1 MSVSSPSGSAVALHN
16 VAIDYGATRAVQPL
30 DLSIEPGHLHVV
42 LGTSGSGKTTLLRA
56 LAGFSPVAT
65 GRILLHGAVVDE
77 AERAGAFVPPE
88 RRQVGVVFQ
97 DYALFPHL
105 TSAANVAFGMPPGS
119 THRDACAW
127 LERVG
132 LGHCIDRRPAQL
144 SGGEQQRVAVARALA
159 SQPRLLLLDEPFS
172 NLDPDRRGE
181 LRTLTAAQLRA
192 SGVTAVL
199 VTHSA
204 EEALELAD
212 QVTVLHQG
220 RHLQTAAPDALYHR
234 PASLQAARA
243 LGDVN
248 VVAGTWADTAFHT
261 PWGNW
266 EAIAPPSASGPHVAL
281 VRPEQL
287 TLCATDAANAIPVTI
302 VARRFRG
309 SDVDLQIV
317 PPNSPPDAPPWSV
330 RARPWECPADGNGA
344 VRLRSPVVVVAAG

>member
-1 MSVSSPSGSAVALHN
+1 MSVSSSSGPAVALHQ
-16 VAIDYGATRAVQPL
+16 VAIDYAATRAVHPL
-30 DLSIEPGHLHVV
+30 DLSIAPGRLHVV

-56 LAGFSPVAT
+56 LAGFSPVAN
-65 GRILLHGAVVDE
+65 GWILLHGTVVDD
-77 AERAGAFVPPE
+77 AQRAGAFVPPE

-105 TSAANVAFGMPPGS
+105 TSAANVAFGMPRGS
-119 THRDACAW
+119 THQDACAW
-127 LERVG
+127 LDRVG

-144 SGGEQQRVAVARALA
+144 SGGEQQRVALARALA

-181 LRTLTAAQLRA
+181 LRALTAAQLRA

-212 QVTVLHQG
+212 QVTVLHHG
-220 RHLQTAAPDALYHR
+220 RHLQTATPDALYHR

-248 VVAGTWADTAFHT
+248 VVAGTWTGAHFQT

-266 EAIAPPSASGPHVAL
+266 EATASTDAAGPHVAL

-287 TLCATDAANAIPVTI
+287 SLCTPDADGAIQVAI

-317 PPNSPPDAPPWSV
+317 PPNMPADATPWSV
-330 RARPWECPADGNGA
+330 RARPWECPTDAQGA
-344 VRLRSPVVVVAAG
+344 VRLRSAVVVVEAG